1 MDDVGIIDDPA
12 AAIVALEPIRSR
24 LLAELA
30 EPASAA
36 TLATRVGIARQKVN
50 YHVRALEAHQLVRE
64 AGKRQWGGLTERLL
78 VASASSYI
86 VSPKALG
93 PVAVDPD
100 RGADRLSASYLIALA
115 ARIVDEVSDLLRRS
129 RAADKRLATLSL
141 DTEIRFRSAADRAAF
156 SNELIQAVTT
166 LVARYHDRIG
176 PGRPRAP
183 PGGHGASAAARV
195 ARNGGTTMPVK
206 KDASGRRSVEAE
218 VEVPGTPEDGLAG
231 HRHRTR
237 HLILVRSDHGRRA

>member
-86 VSPKALG
+86 VSPKAMG
-93 PVAVDPD
+93 PVAVDPN

-115 ARIVDEVSDLLRRS
+115 ARIVDEVSDLLRRAL
-129 RAADKRLATLSL
+129 AADKRLATLSL

-156 SNELIQAVTT
+156 SNELIQAVTD
-166 LVARYHDRIG
+166 LVARYHDES
-176 PGRPRAP
+176 A
-183 PGGHGASAAARV
+183 PGGRAHRLTVMAHPLPLESQGV
-195 ARNGGTTMPVK
+195 
-206 KDASGRRSVEAE
+206 
-218 VEVPGTPEDGLAG
+218 LA
-231 HRHRTR
+231 TEE
-237 HLILVRSDHGRRA
+237 STCQ